1 MESHPQEDPPRWS
14 LSALSKRSSD
24 PFRFASGLTGVDQ
37 TGNFLWTDV
46 LLVTFGCIVALTL
59 LVRFARM
66 YNNHIRHV
74 SVMGTQHKQA
84 YWRHNQTQIVPWLKQ
99 HFIYAPIFKK
109 KKNDEIKLGTV
120 GLGTLPSRFHL
131 VLILIYTFSNVAYCL
146 ALPWGRAN
154 SASVAAALRG
164 RSGTLAALNL
174 IPTILFALRNNP
186 LIWMLHV
193 SYDTFNLLHRWAARI
208 VIVESVVHTLC
219 WLLNTYNAGTKWA
232 GVRELLGTTPSYQWG
247 TLGTVAFVVLGVQAW
262 SPVRHAFY
270 ETFLN
275 VHRLMVVCSIVGLY
289 LHIDLHQLPQLPWVK
304 LAFSLW
310 ICEWIF
316 RTWKLV
322 RYNVSVRGLSKV
334 TIEAMPSEAVRVTI
348 DLVRPWY
355 HRPGSHVHL
364 YVPSIGGWSSHPF
377 SVAWATP
384 SAAAAQV
391 NFEDEKLGLPT
402 TERSNHKDLTRP
414 HLPMRSIGLVC
425 RAREGFTRSMY
436 DRACKQPNGIL
447 TTTGMIE
454 GPYGGHESLDSYGTV
469 ILFAAG
475 VGITHQTSYVRHLVA
490 GYHAGSLAARKVVLV
505 WTIPS
510 TECLEW
516 VRPWMDEI
524 LRMPGRRECL
534 RILLFITRP
543 RNHAEINSSSGSVQ
557 MFPGRCDVQTIV
569 DREIEERTGA
579 VAVTVCG
586 AGAFSDGVREAV
598 RKRVDEGS
606 IDYIEEAFTY

>member
-1 MESHPQEDPPRWS
+1 MESHSHPQDPPRWS

-46 LLVTFGCIVALTL
+46 LLVTFGCIIALTL

-84 YWRHNQTQIVPWLKQ
+84 YWRHNQTQFVPWLKQ

-109 KKNDEIKLGTV
+109 KKNDEIRIASIGF
-120 GLGTLPSRFHL
+120 GTLPSRFHL

-219 WLLNTYNAGTKWA
+219 WLINTYNSGTKWA
-232 GVRELLGTTPSYQWG
+232 GWG
-247 TLGTVAFVVLGVQAW
+247 TVSTVAFVVLGVQAW

-275 VHRLMVVCSIVGLY
+275 LHRLMVVCSI
-289 LHIDLHQLPQLPWVK
+289 LPQLPWVK

-316 RTWKLV
+316 RTWKL
-322 RYNVSVRGLSKV
+322 V

-384 SAAAAQV
+384 SAAQV
-391 NFEDEKLGLPT
+391 NFEDEKLGLPM
-402 TERSNHKDLTRP
+402 TERSNDTDLTRP

-447 TTTGMIE
+447 TTMGMIE

-490 GYHAGSLAARKVVLV
+490 GNHAGSLAARKVVLV

-598 RKRVDEGS
+598 RRRVDEGS